1 MSLTAA
7 ITCLALNLYHEAR
20 GEGIEGMLAVGAV
33 TLNRTAH
40 PDWPDDVCA
49 VVYQPD
55 QFSWTRA
62 GEPPVAEPDVWG
74 LAVALAE
81 DMIAGAADSVLD
93 ERALFYHAATVSPGW
108 AQHKALLGRIG
119 DHLFYSFG
127 ETHAPQEKQGSLSI
141 ARSIRPVARPYATG
155 GAGAE

>member
-7 ITCLALNLYHEAR
+7 LTCLALNLYHEAR
-20 GEGIEGMLAVGAV
+20 GEGVEGMLAVGTV

-40 PDWPDDVCA
+40 PDWPDDVCE

-62 GEPPVAEPDVWG
+62 GEPPVAEPDGWG

-81 DMIAGAADSVLD
+81 DMIAGGADSVLD
-93 ERALFYHAATVSPGW
+93 ERALFYHATTVSPGW
-108 AQHKALLGRIG
+108 AQSMALLGRIG

-127 ETHAPQEKQGSLSI
+127 ETHAQEINLPLV
-141 ARSIRPVARPYATG
+141 RSIRPLARPDAAD